1 MLDEK
6 RRITMI
12 GQDKI
17 DRINQLSKKSKA
29 EGLTEE
35 EKSEQKILRDEYIAA
50 FRENLKVQLDQIEF
64 VEDVEASKG
73 VDKGNIVVEIEEN
86 LN

>member
-1 MLDEK
+1 M
-6 RRITMI
+6 

>member
-1 MLDEK
+1 
-6 RRITMI
+6 MI

>member
-1 MLDEK
+1 
-6 RRITMI
+6 MI

-17 DRINQLSKKSKA
+17 DRINLLSKKSKA

-50 FRENLKVQLDQIEF
+50 FRENLKLQLDQIEF